1 MFAKRVL
8 STIIAGLF
16 LATALFAQPSA
27 PTPVPKGTAPV
38 MPGPRMY
45 AALNLTDQQRA
56 QIDDLHLALQ
66 KKMIALRANL
76 QKLNAEYKLM
86 LIDPKVSEK
95 GLKAQLQKIA
105 DVRLQMA
112 LERAKNVR
120 KIRSLLNAEQQKK
133 FDAFIL
139 SKKHARRP
147 HGHKKMIP
155 AHRPGQRMHRM
166 PPKGF

>member
-16 LATALFAQPSA
+16 LATALLAQPPV
-27 PTPVPKGTAPV
+27 PTPAPKGTPPV

-66 KKMIALRANL
+66 KKMIALRADL

-133 FDAFIL
+133 FDAFVL
-139 SKKHARRP
+139 SRKSGRRP
-147 HGHKKMIP
+147 HGHKKMMP
-155 AHRPGQRMHRM
+155 ARPGQRMYRM

>member
-8 STIIAGLF
+8 STIIAALF
-16 LATALFAQPSA
+16 LTTALFAQPPASA
-27 PTPVPKGTAPV
+27 PTPKGTAPV

-66 KKMIALRANL
+66 KKMIALRADL

-105 DVRLQMA
+105 NVRLQMA

-120 KIRSLLNAEQQKK
+120 KIRSLLNAEQQKR
-133 FDAFIL
+133 FDAFVL
-139 SKKHARRP
+139 SKKRGRRP
-147 HGHKKMIP
+147 HGHKKMMP
-155 AHRPGQRMHRM
+155 ARPGQRMHRM

>member
-8 STIIAGLF
+8 STIIAALF
-16 LATALFAQPSA
+16 LATALFAQPPAPA
-27 PTPVPKGTAPV
+27 PTPKGTAPV

-66 KKMIALRANL
+66 KKMIALRADL

-105 DVRLQMA
+105 NVRLQMA

-120 KIRSLLNAEQQKK
+120 KIRSLLNAEQQKR
-133 FDAFIL
+133 FDAFVL
-139 SKKHARRP
+139 SKKRGRRP
-147 HGHKKMIP
+147 HGHKKMMP
-155 AHRPGQRMHRM
+155 ARPGQRMHRM